1 MFQTE
6 LYKGSKWDVSDGER
20 EIQMEGQESPSYFQI
35 FK

>member
-6 LYKGSKWDVSDGER
+6 LYKGKKWDTSDGEGEVQR
-20 EIQMEGQESPSYFQI
+20 EGLGSPSYFQI